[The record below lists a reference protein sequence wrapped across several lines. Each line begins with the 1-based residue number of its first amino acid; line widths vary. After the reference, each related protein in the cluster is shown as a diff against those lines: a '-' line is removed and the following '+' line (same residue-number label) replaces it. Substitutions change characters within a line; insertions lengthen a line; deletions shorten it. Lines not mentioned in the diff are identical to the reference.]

1 MTILEKELE
10 KKLVR
15 AVEARGGK
23 CLKWTSPGMTG
34 LPDRIVLLPGGR
46 LCFVE
51 MKRPQGGR
59 VGALQH
65 YWAQKLKELGFRHA
79 WVYTEVDI
87 TDLML
92 NLDQTGAWQ

>member
-10 KKLVR
+10 KKFIR

-59 VGALQH
+59 VGALQC
-65 YWAQKLKELGFRHA
+65 YWAQKLRELGFVHRF
-79 WVYTEVDI
+79 VYTEADI
-87 TDLML
+87 NAL
-92 NLDQTGAWQ
+92 LDILE